1 MINLN
6 DKSTRLLTSRDCE
19 VTGNEVLLVR
29 STIGL
34 SSLCE
39 QTIEPNYNSFNG
51 YKLTGVDQTN
61 SNSNV

>member
-1 MINLN
+1 MMNLN
-6 DKSTRLLTSRDCE
+6 DKSTRLLTRRDYE
-19 VTGNEVLLVR
+19 VTSNQVFLVR

-51 YKLTGVDQTN
+51 YKLTRVDR
-61 SNSNV
+61 SDA